1 MKKFLKVFNN
11 SNYLY
16 IMGLVITILLSFSEV
31 IRGKEN
37 NFKIFSQSTKLFW
50 QGIVPYGE
58 NWLNMTTG
66 LDVFLYGPVFN
77 IFFTPFAYLPKM
89 IGPFVWNIFNYTL
102 LFYAI
107 QSLPERFTHE
117 IKNRIFL
124 YTFLILACALLS
136 FQANVMVA
144 SIFLFS
150 FSLMEKD
157 RPFLA
162 ILLILFSG
170 FVKVYGVFQLGLL
183 LCYPKFWRN
192 IFYVLLISILF
203 FFIALINTRIGSIF
217 SYYESWIDMIMGHKD
232 SRPWQTFFYM
242 IPWRNISAFSIYIQL
257 GTLLLLAGLF
267 LLNYRKFGSVN
278 FRLQVLG
285 ILMTW
290 MVLFSN
296 AADTHTHLLSM
307 LGFMLWYWSQDHRQ
321 KFDLV
326 LFYALLVVV
335 IIVPVDIICPPVI
348 MRFLFESLSL
358 HLWLITIAFARMCF
372 FTFNT
377 RPSILLSK

>member
-1 MKKFLKVFNN
+1 
-11 SNYLY
+11 
-16 IMGLVITILLSFSEV
+16 
-31 IRGKEN
+31 
-37 NFKIFSQSTKLFW
+37 
-50 QGIVPYGE
+50 
-58 NWLNMTTG
+58 
-66 LDVFLYGPVFN
+66 
-77 IFFTPFAYLPKM
+77 
-89 IGPFVWNIFNYTL
+89 
-102 LFYAI
+102 
-107 QSLPERFTHE
+107 
-117 IKNRIFL
+117 
-124 YTFLILACALLS
+124 
-136 FQANVMVA
+136 
-144 SIFLFS
+144 
-150 FSLMEKD
+150 
-157 RPFLA
+157 
-162 ILLILFSG
+162 
-170 FVKVYGVFQLGLL
+170 
-183 LCYPKFWRN
+183 
-192 IFYVLLISILF
+192 
-203 FFIALINTRIGSIF
+203 
-217 SYYESWIDMIMGHKD
+217 MGHKD

-242 IPWRNISAFSIYIQL
+242 IPWRNISAISIYIQL